1 MDLFEH
7 LLNEY
12 AAIGGGFLSLT
23 PMVGEVFLDR
33 WLGERIARA
42 AACPAIRGLSITT
55 NATHA
60 DRYSPGELAELVR
73 PLRKVHISIYGM
85 TAEEHRELTKR
96 DDHDRVVASVRAIIE
111 ACNEPGKVAL
121 AFRLLRWRN
130 KDEVVA
136 WARDLF
142 RGHARDDPVQQL
154 GRCLRRRS
162 AAAA

>member
-1 MDLFEH
+1 
-7 LLNEY
+7 
-12 AAIGGGFLSLT
+12 
-23 PMVGEVFLDR
+23 
-33 WLGERIARA
+33 
-42 AACPAIRGLSITT
+42 
-55 NATHA
+55 
-60 DRYSPGELAELVR
+60 
-73 PLRKVHISIYGM
+73 M
-85 TAEEHRELTKR
+85 TAEDHRELTKR